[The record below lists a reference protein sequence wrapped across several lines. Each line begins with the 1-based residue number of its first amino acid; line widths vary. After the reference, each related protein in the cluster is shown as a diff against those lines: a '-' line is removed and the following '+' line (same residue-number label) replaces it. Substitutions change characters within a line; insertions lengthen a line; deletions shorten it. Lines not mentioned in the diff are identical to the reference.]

1 MGFNRYIIDFNAV
14 MQSEL
19 AYTCKNFVARLMG
32 TKYKSGTYIGLPDTV
47 KNQLA
52 VDWLVEVLNADYKD
66 ITHSACVLRPVRIAS
81 YDVKSACDN
90 IRLIVVV
97 EQLDGSEQKTPD
109 SALDKQVGGG
119 HYKSMKI
126 QPVDFITANNIGYVE
141 GNIIKYVCR
150 YKNKNGVEDLKKA
163 QHYLQM
169 LIEQEEKTKES

>member
-1 MGFNRYIIDFNAV
+1 M
-14 MQSEL
+14 
-19 AYTCKNFVARLMG
+19 
-32 TKYKSGTYIGLPDTV
+32 
-47 KNQLA
+47 
-52 VDWLVEVLNADYKD
+52 NADYKD

-109 SALDKQVGGG
+109 SALNKQVGGG
-119 HYKSMKI
+119 HYKPMKI